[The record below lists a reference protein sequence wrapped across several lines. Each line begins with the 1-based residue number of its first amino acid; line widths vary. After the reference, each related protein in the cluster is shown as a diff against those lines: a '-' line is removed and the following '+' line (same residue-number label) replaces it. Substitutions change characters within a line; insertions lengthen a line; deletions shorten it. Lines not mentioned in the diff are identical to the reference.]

1 MGSAIRELTWW
12 ADSETLPLMSP
23 PPARTFLAAPA
34 ALALLACAASPAIAE
49 DWPTYRGDNARS
61 GAIADEAGFPL
72 SPAWSSGAPAAPRL
86 AWSSAEGRNIEGKR
100 IGHRVR
106 FDDAFRTVVADG
118 RVYFGST
125 VDHQVHCLDLASG
138 ETLWTFFT
146 GGPVRLAPTVSGA
159 SVLFGSD
166 DGKVHCLD
174 RASGAPRWQRLVAP
188 DEEWLL
194 ARGEMIS
201 KWPVRTGILVH
212 RGVAYYGAG
221 IFPHENVYLEGVDV
235 ETGER
240 VWRADN
246 LSAQD
251 AGRDDLSP
259 QGYLLAEDDF
269 LVVPSGRSLPAVF
282 DLASGG
288 QLHKRNHSW
297 RTTAGGVVG
306 GTRAIL
312 ADGQIY
318 ASGPHHF
325 LAMDQRSGDT
335 GFAWVKGRQMAIQD
349 DAAYVV
355 TGEEVARLDRQ
366 TYAENSRV
374 RQALEMEAYNADRA
388 RRGATP
394 EKVAEL
400 MKQIDVVQAKLAEI
414 EAVGVVWKAATTDDQ
429 ALLVSRDHVWVGGPD
444 RVTAYRKS
452 DGETLGELAVE
463 GGARG
468 LALSGGRLLVSTDA
482 GIVTAFASG
491 TNAGA
496 APAKRT
502 QGGGQPAETDPLLR
516 EAAREILAATG
527 TTQGFCLVLGSERG
541 DLALELARQSELK
554 VYCVERDAEKVR
566 LSRERIA
573 KAGLYGHRV
582 TVHHWDAVE
591 AIPYSGYFANL
602 VVSEEFV
609 RTGEVSDDLLL
620 ADRFVKPV
628 GGVLCLGR
636 PASAGR
642 IEAAPISAALGA
654 ASIADHSEIK
664 AAGNYALLARGPL
677 PGAGDWSHQYGNPDN
692 TAVSR
697 ETRVKGDL
705 GVLWYGDPGADQ
717 MVNRHEGAVGPLAV
731 DGRLF
736 IQGEW
741 SILAYD
747 AYNGVHLWTEENPE
761 AVRTGVF
768 QNQNPGNLA
777 AGAGSLFHFH
787 GDLCYQLDQATGRRL
802 ATHSLPVTADGGEH
816 EWGYVAIHDGLLYGT
831 ATVRQ
836 EIEERSRRRGRAT
849 DESTDAIFAIDLATG
864 EHLWSYQGQNISH
877 HTIAI
882 ADNKVCFIDS
892 SLTSGQREE
901 RLAEDKTLLAALA
914 GEERELAEERLKAA
928 DLRMAVGLDARS
940 GRKLWESSVDV
951 TDCSDIGI
959 GGGKLTMMYADGK
972 LVLCGANA
980 NGHYW
985 QQFMDGEFKRRRI
998 VALSAENGYQL
1009 WGRDANYLH
1018 RPIVVADRILAEPW
1032 MYDLETGDQITR
1044 THPVTGAEEPWTMMR
1059 TGHHCGMVTS
1069 CDSGLLLFRSG
1080 FTGFANLFEDDGI
1093 RHFSGHRLGCW
1104 INAIAANGLVMI
1116 PEAGAG
1122 CVCQFSL
1129 ESTIVLE
1136 PREARRPWSVYSAIG
1151 ALTPVRHLAV
1161 NFGAPGDRR
1170 DALGQLWLSYPRY
1183 LPYRKTSLE
1192 VALDLKPQFATAAKA
1207 DPLARTSSHASGGVK
1222 ALGFSNVGEES
1233 SLPVE
1238 AGTPWLYQSWAE
1250 GLTSLELPLTD
1261 SGDAADKAGV
1271 YLLRLHFADR
1281 SPAEGPAPAERHFH
1295 VLLQSPGEEERKVP
1309 VTLPGGAADRV
1320 QAVVVEIPGVKVA
1333 GSLKVS
1339 FDAMGGANLCALE
1352 ALRAE

>member
-1 MGSAIRELTWW
+1 M
-12 ADSETLPLMSP
+12 
-23 PPARTFLAAPA
+23 RTAPFQLV
-34 ALALLACAASPAIAE
+34 ALSLLLAPWTDAE

-61 GAIADEAGFPL
+61 GATADEAGFPL
-72 SPAWSSGAPAAPRL
+72 RPVWSSGAPAAPRL
-86 AWSSAEGRNIEGKR
+86 AWSSAEGRNIEGKL

-106 FDDAFRTVVADG
+106 FDDAFRTVAADG

-146 GGPVRLAPTVSGA
+146 GGPVRLAPTVSGE

-166 DGKVHCLD
+166 DGKVYCLD
-174 RASGAPRWQRLVAP
+174 RKSGELRWQRLVAP
-188 DEEWLL
+188 EEEWIL
-194 ARGEMIS
+194 ARGEMVS
-201 KWPVRTGILVH
+201 KWPVRTGVLVH

-221 IFPHENVYLEGVDV
+221 IFPHENVYLEGADLA
-235 ETGER
+235 TGER

-259 QGYLLAEDDF
+259 QGYLLAQEDL

-282 DLASGG
+282 DLGQG
-288 QLHKRNHSW
+288 DQLHKRTHSW

-306 GTRAIL
+306 GSRALL

-318 ASGPHHF
+318 TSGPHHY

-335 GFAWVKGRQMAIQD
+335 GFAWVQGRQMSVQD
-349 DAAYVV
+349 DAAFVV
-355 TGEEVARLDRQ
+355 TGEHVARLDRIA
-366 TYAENSRV
+366 YAENSRV
-374 RQALEMEAYNADRA
+374 RQSLELEIASATSAM
-388 RRGATP
+388 RGADAAKK
-394 EKVAEL
+394 EEL
-400 MKQIDVVQAKLAEI
+400 AQKIAKARAKIAEI
-414 EAVGVVWKAATTDDQ
+414 EPIGVAWKTATSDDQ
-429 ALLVSRDHVWVGGPD
+429 ALLASRDHVWVGGPD
-444 RVTAYRKS
+444 RVTVYRKG
-452 DGETLGELAVE
+452 DGAKLGELAVE
-463 GGARG
+463 GEARG
-468 LALSGGRLLVSTDA
+468 LAVAGGRLLVSTDA
-482 GIVTAFASG
+482 GQVYAFA
-491 TNAGA
+491 A
-496 APAKRT
+496 ADQAAAATVKRT
-502 QGGGQPAETDPLLR
+502 QGGGGAGESDPTLR

-527 TTQGFCLVLGSERG
+527 ATQGFCLVLGSERG

-573 KAGLYGHRV
+573 KDALYGHRV
-582 TVHHWDAVE
+582 AVHHWDAIE
-591 AIPYSGYFANL
+591 AVPYGNYFANL
-602 VVSEEFV
+602 VVSEDFV
-609 RTGEVSDDLLL
+609 RTGELSDEIL
-620 ADRFVKPV
+620 AAARFVKPT

-636 PASAGR
+636 PVSAGGSDP
-642 IEAAPISAALGA
+642 ASLAAALA
-654 ASIADHSEIK
+654 RSEIADHSETRL
-664 AAGNYALLARGPL
+664 AGSYATLVRGVL
-677 PGAGDWSHQYGNPDN
+677 PGAGNWSHQYGNPDN
-692 TAVSR
+692 RAVSR

-717 MVNRHEGAVGPLAV
+717 AVNRHEGAVGPLAV

-736 IQGEW
+736 VQGET

-777 AGAGSLFHFH
+777 AGAGSLFHFY
-787 GDLCYQLDQATGRRL
+787 GDLCYQLDQATGKRL
-802 ATHSLPVTADGGEH
+802 ATHSLPASAAAGEH
-816 EWGYVAIHDGLLYGT
+816 EWGYVAIHEGILYGT
-831 ATVRQ
+831 ATVRK
-836 EIEERSRRRGRAT
+836 EIEERARRRGRVT
-849 DESTDAIFAIDLATG
+849 DESTDAIFAIDIASG
-864 EHLWSYQGQNISH
+864 EHLWSYQGKSISH

-882 ADNKVCFIDS
+882 GDDKLCFIDS
-892 SLTSGQREE
+892 SLTAEQREE
-901 RLAEDKTLLAALA
+901 LLAQDKTRLASLS
-914 GEERELAEERLKAA
+914 GEERELAEARLKSI
-928 DLRMAVGLDARS
+928 DLRMAVALDARS
-940 GRKLWESSVDV
+940 GKKLWESSVDV

-959 GGGKLTMMYADGK
+959 GGGKLTMIYADGK

-1018 RPIVVADRILAEPW
+1018 RPIVVADRVLAEPW
-1032 MYDLETGDQITR
+1032 MYDLETGDQIMR

-1069 CDSGLLLFRSG
+1069 CDSGMLVFRSG

-1104 INAIAANGLVMI
+1104 INAVAANGLVMI

-1129 ESTIVLE
+1129 EATIVLE
-1136 PREARRPWSVYSAIG
+1136 PRETRRPWSVFSAVG
-1151 ALTPVRHLAV
+1151 ALTPVNHLAV

-1170 DALGQLWLSYPRY
+1170 DALGRLWLSYPRY

-1192 VALDLKPQFATAAKA
+1192 VELDLKPQFASAGAASR
-1207 DPLARTSSHASGGVK
+1207 LARSSTLASGGVK
-1222 ALGFSNVGEES
+1222 AEGYGNVGEES

-1238 AGTPWLYQSWAE
+1238 AETPWLYQSWAE
-1250 GLTSLELPLTD
+1250 GLASIEIPLTGSD
-1261 SGDAADKAGV
+1261 NEAGT
-1271 YLLRLHFADR
+1271 YILRLHFADR
-1281 SPAEGPAPAERHFH
+1281 SPAGAASVPERSFELVLGAPGA
-1295 VLLQSPGEEERKVP
+1295 EERRVP
-1309 VTLPGGAADRV
+1309 VSIRKSEGE
-1320 QAVVVEIPGVKVA
+1320 AVRPVLVEVPGVKVV
-1333 GSLKVS
+1333 GSLTLA
-1339 FDAMGGANLCALE
+1339 FDTPEGVDLYALE
-1352 ALRAE
+1352 AIRAE